1 MSVLTVRGGTPHVF
15 RDSAVNNTSGRDHAL
30 PFWCLYLIIRVT
42 GNPCKLYFTQA
53 DFDADAN
60 YVLVPIAA
68 ATTPHGEW
76 AGPVEAE
83 KVWLRGSGGNSGVEL
98 VAFQRRG

>member
-1 MSVLTVRGGTPHVF
+1 MSVLTVRGGVPHVF
-15 RDSAVNNTSGRDHAL
+15 RATIDTSGREHRL
-30 PFWCLYLIIRVT
+30 PNWSLYLIIRVAT
-42 GNPCKLYFTQA
+42 NPCKLYFSQA

-76 AGPVEAE
+76 QGPVETE
-83 KVWLRGSGGNSGVEL
+83 EVWLKGVTGSSAVEL
-98 VAFQRRG
+98 VTFQRRA